1 MKKLVVVIAALF
13 SSLAFSAEEVASRLC
28 VEHLRSLPGTF
39 SEADLTAAC
48 SKAKVIDG
56 CSSVRNIP
64 IYHVDATSQATT
76 PQRVLVFALIHG
88 DEKDSGS
95 VARQWMIRLANIQ
108 SRSSWRIVPVLNP
121 DGLKDN
127 TRTNANGIDINRN
140 FPSKDWEQSA
150 GPYWETK
157 AKKDQRR
164 FPGKEAG
171 SEPETQCAMKHI
183 EDFKPDFIIS
193 MHTPYGVLDFDGPQV
208 AFPNFQSLP
217 WVSLGTFPG
226 SLGRYMWVD
235 KKVPVLTIELKD
247 GRILQDVSQV
257 EFLQDMAGTVAI
269 RANKKLYNEARK

>member
-1 MKKLVVVIAALF
+1 ML
-13 SSLAFSAEEVASRLC
+13 
-28 VEHLRSLPGTF
+28 
-39 SEADLTAAC
+39 
-48 SKAKVIDG
+48 DG
-56 CSSVRNIP
+56 CYSVRKIP
-64 IYHVDATSQATT
+64 IYHVDATAQASTN
-76 PQRVLVFALIHG
+76 QRVLVFSLIHG

-95 VARQWMIRLANIQ
+95 VARQWMTRLAHIQ
-108 SRSSWRIVPVLNP
+108 PRSSWRIVPVLNP

-140 FPSKDWEQSA
+140 FPSKDWNQSA

-164 FPGKEAG
+164 FPGKVAG

-183 EDFKPDFIIS
+183 DDFKPDFIIS
-193 MHTPYGVLDFDGPQV
+193 VHTPYGVLDFDGPQV

-235 KKVPVLTIELKD
+235 KRVPVLTIELKD

-269 RANKKLYNEARK
+269 RANKKLYNEARQ